1 MSLIEDFLSY
11 IKDIR
16 RYSVRTRTIYSD
28 VLDGF
33 AEFCGAG
40 SDEALLE
47 SLRPQII
54 RSYEV
59 HLMEDGGDS
68 PRTVRLH
75 LSVLSGFCRYLMKEK
90 RLTANPVRDVAKPKM
105 EKRLPEFYREESM
118 NEYFADTDPDASE
131 ENLTLVTG
139 RDKASE
145 AAYSRRLERLIV
157 SMLYGTGMRRAELIG
172 LRIGD
177 VDFSRRTMTVRGK
190 GDKVR
195 EIPLVSSLCRE
206 ISLYLQ
212 SVETMV
218 GRVRSA
224 DESLAV
230 TGKGLKL
237 YPVFVDR
244 AVKRALGRIG
254 SITGRKS
261 PHVLR
266 HSLATE
272 LLDEGADLNSIKE
285 LLGHSSLAATQV
297 YTHNTI
303 EKLKKVYVNAHPR
316 AKSGGKME
324 IRVKSLKFD
333 ADQKLLDY
341 VERKVSKL
349 SRFSDSLDGIEVTL
363 SLLKE
368 PDNKNVRIQTRAYGQ
383 DLVIER
389 NSTSFEDAVSAAV
402 DLMKEKIVRTK
413 EKKFEA

>member
-1 MSLIEDFLSY
+1 MGLIQDYISY
-11 IKDIR
+11 IASVR
-16 RYSVRTRTIYSD
+16 RYSVRTQAIYSD
-28 VLDGF
+28 TL
-33 AEFCGAG
+33 AEFAGFVGAD
-40 SDEALLE
+40 SDETLLQ
-47 SLRPQII
+47 SLNHQII

-59 HLMEDGGDS
+59 YLMESRKDC

-90 RLTANPVRDVAKPKM
+90 KLASNPVRAVVKPKV
-105 EKRLPEFYREESM
+105 EKRLPVFYRQESM
-118 NEYFADTDPDASE
+118 NEYFARTECDASE
-131 ENLTLVTG
+131 ENLVLITG

-157 SMLYGTGMRRAELIG
+157 SLLYGTGMRRAELIG

-177 VDFSRRTMTVRGK
+177 VDFGRRTMRVRGK

-195 EIPLVSSLCRE
+195 EIPLVPSLCKE

-218 GRVRSA
+218 GRARSE
-224 DESLAV
+224 DEPLAV
-230 TGKGLKL
+230 TGKGLRL
-237 YPVFVDR
+237 YPVFIDR
-244 AVKRALGRIG
+244 AIKDALGQIG

-316 AKSGGKME
+316 AKSGGKNG
-324 IRVKSLKFD
+324 D
-333 ADQKLLDY
+333 
-341 VERKVSKL
+341 
-349 SRFSDSLDGIEVTL
+349 
-363 SLLKE
+363 
-368 PDNKNVRIQTRAYGQ
+368 
-383 DLVIER
+383 
-389 NSTSFEDAVSAAV
+389 
-402 DLMKEKIVRTK
+402 
-413 EKKFEA
+413 